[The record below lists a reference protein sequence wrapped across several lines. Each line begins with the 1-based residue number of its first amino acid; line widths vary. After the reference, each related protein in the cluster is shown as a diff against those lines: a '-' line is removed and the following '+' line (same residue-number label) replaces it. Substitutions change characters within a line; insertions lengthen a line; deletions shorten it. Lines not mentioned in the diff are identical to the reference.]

1 MTTHRPNLEA
11 GAVVNLALLFETD
24 FIAPDRAL
32 LTGRRRAH
40 LETVLK
46 ANLGDRIPV
55 GRVNGNMGS
64 GEIIR
69 LTDEEAE
76 LAVSLDTPPPKALP
90 LTLIIAM
97 PRPKM
102 FRRVL
107 QTATALGVKDL
118 WLLNAWK
125 VEKSFWQTP
134 WLEADALSDN
144 MVLGLEQAMDT
155 LMPEVH
161 IRQRFKPFVEDELPG
176 LIGGRTALVAHPGTD
191 TPCPTHL
198 NSPTV
203 LCIGPEGGFIPYEV
217 EKLEE
222 AGCQAVHLGQRILRV
237 ETAVPV
243 LISRLFDGCL

>member
-1 MTTHRPNLEA
+1 M
-11 GAVVNLALLFETD
+11 NLALLFDSD
-24 FIAPDRAL
+24 FTAPDRAL

-46 ANLGDRIPV
+46 AAEGDQIPV
-55 GRVNGNMGS
+55 GRANGNMGT
-64 GEIIR
+64 GEILG
-69 LTDEEAE
+69 LTRDKAE
-76 LAVSLDTPPPKALP
+76 LAVTLDTAPPEPLP
-90 LTLIIAM
+90 LTLVLAM

-118 WLLNAWK
+118 WLIHAYK
-125 VEKSFWQTP
+125 VEKSYWQTP
-134 WLEADALSDN
+134 WLEDNALMEN
-144 MVLGLEQAMDT
+144 VVLGLEQAKDT
-155 LMPEVH
+155 LLPRVH
-161 IRQRFKPFVEDELPG
+161 LRKRFKPFVEDELPD
-176 LIGGRTALVAHPGTD
+176 LIGQRTALVAHPGTD

-198 NSPTV
+198 NEPTV

-217 EKLEE
+217 EKLQG
-222 AGCQAVHLGQRILRV
+222 AGCRAVHLGPRILRV

>member
-1 MTTHRPNLEA
+1 M
-11 GAVVNLALLFETD
+11 NLALLFDSD

-32 LTGRRRAH
+32 LTGRRRIH

-46 ANLGDRIPV
+46 ASEGDLIPV
-55 GRVNGNMGS
+55 GRVNGNMGT
-64 GEIIR
+64 GEILR
-69 LTDEEAE
+69 LTDNEAE
-76 LAVSLDTPPPKALP
+76 LAVILDSPPPKALP
-90 LTLIIAM
+90 LTLIVAM

-118 WLLNAWK
+118 WLLNARK

-134 WLEADALSDN
+134 WLNDDALTEN

-155 LMPEVH
+155 AMPRVH

-176 LIGGRTALVAHPGTD
+176 LIADRRALVAHPGTS

-198 NSPTV
+198 NEPTV

-217 EKLEE
+217 EKLEA

-243 LISRLFDGCL
+243 LISRLFDGCLY